1 MDCESGKSLYFFLK
15 NMLIVPLNEITE
27 LLNEKIFKF
36 NKEKYIFD
44 YLGITDSQIGEYELL
59 QGTLYIQLP
68 MPFLLVR
75 RTKH

>member
-1 MDCESGKSLYFFLK
+1 
-15 NMLIVPLNEITE
+15 MLIVPLNEITE